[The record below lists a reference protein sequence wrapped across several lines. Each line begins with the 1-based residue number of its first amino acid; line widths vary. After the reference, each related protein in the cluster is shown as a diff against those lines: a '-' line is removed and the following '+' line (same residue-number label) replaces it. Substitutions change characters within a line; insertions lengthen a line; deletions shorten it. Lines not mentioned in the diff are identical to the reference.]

1 MENSITGL
9 SIAQPALLAI
19 GLKRKVM
26 RRMGNVPL
34 GKGAQSGF
42 TSFSRQA
49 RQSMTAQDE
58 VTSAWTANAV
68 LSVTD
73 VPRRNG
79 VFVYD
84 ASTRAWFAAR
94 E

>member
-9 SIAQPALLAI
+9 SIALPALLAI

-26 RRMGNVPL
+26 RRMGNVPF
-34 GKGAQSGF
+34 GKSARSE
-42 TSFSRQA
+42 FSHLARQA
-49 RQSMTAQDE
+49 HQSVTAQDD
-58 VTSAWTANAV
+58 VASAWAANAV
-68 LSVTD
+68 LSVSD

-84 ASTRAWFAAR
+84 ASTRARFAAR

>member
-42 TSFSRQA
+42 SHLATQA
-49 RQSMTAQDE
+49 HQSVTAQDE
-58 VTSAWTANAV
+58 VASAWTAKAV
-68 LSVTD
+68 LSVSD

-84 ASTRAWFAAR
+84 APTRARFAAR